1 MYGIVIAI
9 YKHKKNLRRTKMR
22 EVVIVSAARTP
33 VGSFNG
39 ALANVSAVELGAITI
54 KEAIKRAGI
63 TPDMVDETIM
73 GCILQSG
80 QGQGVARQA
89 AVKAGIP
96 IEKPAM
102 TINMICGSGLKAVQ
116 LAAQAIISGDCDVVV
131 AGGTENMSLAPY
143 VLKNARN
150 GYRMGHGEIVDT
162 MIHDALTDAFNNY
175 HMGNTAENLAEK
187 YSITREEQ
195 DSLSASS
202 QNKAEAAMKEGKFK
216 DEIVPVVISSKKG
229 DVIVDTDEYP
239 RAGITVESLAKLR
252 PAFKKDG
259 TVTAGN
265 SSGIN
270 DGAAALVIMSADKAK
285 ELGLEILGKIVG
297 YASAGVDPSIMGIGP
312 VPAVKKALLRA
323 KLELKDM
330 DLIEANEAFAAQA
343 LSVAKELN
351 FDMDKVNVNGGAIA
365 LGHPVGASGARILTT
380 LLYEMKK
387 RDSKHG
393 LATLCIGGGMGTAIV
408 IER

>member
-1 MYGIVIAI
+1 M
-9 YKHKKNLRRTKMR
+9 K

-39 ALANVSAVELGAITI
+39 ALSRVSAVELGTIVI

-63 TPDMVDETIM
+63 DPDMVDETIM

-116 LAAQAIISGDCDVVV
+116 LAAQAIISGDSDVVV
-131 AGGTENMSLAPY
+131 AGGTENMSAAPY
-143 VLKNARN
+143 VLRNARN

-162 MIHDALTDAFNNY
+162 MIHDALTDVFNNY
-175 HMGNTAENLAEK
+175 HMGVTAENLAEK
-187 YSITREEQ
+187 YNITREEQ
-195 DSLSASS
+195 DKLAASS
-202 QNKAEAAMKEGKFK
+202 QNKAEAAIKQGKFK

-229 DVIVDTDEYP
+229 DVVVDTDEFP
-239 RAGITVESLAKLR
+239 RAGTTVEGLAKLK

-265 SSGIN
+265 ASGIN
-270 DGAAALVIMSADKAK
+270 DGAAALVVMSAEKAK
-285 ELGLEILGKIVG
+285 ELGLEVLGKIVG

-312 VPAVKKALLRA
+312 VPAVKKALERA
-323 KLELKDM
+323 NLKIKDI

-343 LSVAKELN
+343 LSVSKELG

-387 RDSKHG
+387 QNSKRG
-393 LATLCIGGGMGTAIV
+393 LATLCIGGGMGTAVV

>member
-1 MYGIVIAI
+1 
-9 YKHKKNLRRTKMR
+9 MR
-22 EVVIVSAARTP
+22 EVVIVAAARTP

-39 ALANVSAVELGAITI
+39 ALSGVSAVDLGSIVI
-54 KEAIKRAGI
+54 KEAISRAGI
-63 TPDMVDETIM
+63 TPDMVDETVM

-116 LAAQAIISGDCDVVV
+116 LAAQAIISEDCDIVV

-150 GYRMGHGEIVDT
+150 GYKMGHGEIVDT

-187 YSITREEQ
+187 YNITREEQ
-195 DSLSASS
+195 DALAASS
-202 QNKAEAAMKEGKFK
+202 QNKAEAAIKQGKFK
-216 DEIVPVVISSKKG
+216 DEIVPVVISSRKG
-229 DVIVDTDEYP
+229 EVVVDTDEFP
-239 RAGITVESLAKLR
+239 RAGTTVEGLSKLR

-259 TVTAGN
+259 SVTAGN
-265 SSGIN
+265 ASGIN
-270 DGAAALVIMSADKAK
+270 DGAAALIVMSADKAK
-285 ELGLEILGKIVG
+285 ELGLEVLGKIVG
-297 YASAGVDPSIMGIGP
+297 YASAGVEPSIMGIGP
-312 VPAVKKALLRA
+312 VPAVKKALERA
-323 KLELKDM
+323 KLKLEDM

-343 LSVAKELN
+343 LAVSKELG
-351 FDMDKVNVNGGAIA
+351 FDMSKVNVNGGAIA

-387 RDSKHG
+387 QNAKHG
-393 LATLCIGGGMGTAIV
+393 LATLCIGGGMGTAVV